1 VVARKLHLLGLVLAL
16 CVSAVPALAGGAKSR
31 TASGEYNTVTVSDA
45 DPSGPIVAGRIANGV
60 TFETKPGERFVEVYI
75 EDESGL
81 PVRAVVG
88 QDLDG
93 DATEDVKEEICGAT
107 TAPIKLRK
115 NAVVMVWTQEGACA
129 DGTNAV
135 ATFGTIT
142 ATFTRTAHM
151 SGHHHHH

>member
-1 VVARKLHLLGLVLAL
+1 MTRKLHLTALVLAL

-31 TASGEYNTVTVSDA
+31 TVSGEYNTVTVSDA

-60 TFETKPGERFVEVYI
+60 TFETKPGERYVEISI
-75 EDESGL
+75 EDKSGL
-81 PVRAVVG
+81 PARAIVG
-88 QDLDG
+88 QDVDG
-93 DATEDVKEEICGAT
+93 DDTEDIKEEICGAT

-129 DGTNAV
+129 DGTNAA

-142 ATFTRTAHM
+142 ATFTRTSAM
-151 SGHHHHH
+151 AGHHHHH